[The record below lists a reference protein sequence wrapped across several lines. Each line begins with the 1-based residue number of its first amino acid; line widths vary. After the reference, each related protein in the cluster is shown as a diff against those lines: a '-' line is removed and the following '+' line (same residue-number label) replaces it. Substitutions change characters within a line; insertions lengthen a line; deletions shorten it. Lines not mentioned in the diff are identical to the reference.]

1 LRNPN
6 CEQLVN
12 ILNRMIGF
20 VVTTDINKAREF
32 YGTVLQ
38 FDELASDDYGT
49 TFGTDGSYIRVTRS
63 DSFTPAQ
70 GTVLGWNVP
79 DMPAAIAGLS
89 ARGVKFEQFNFAFM
103 PQDELGVWTTPNGDE
118 IAWFKDPEGNV
129 LSISK
134 HSY

>member
-1 LRNPN
+1 
-6 CEQLVN
+6 
-12 ILNRMIGF
+12 
-20 VVTTDINKAREF
+20 
-32 YGTVLQ
+32 
-38 FDELASDDYGT
+38 
-49 TFGTDGSYIRVTRS
+49 
-63 DSFTPAQ
+63 
-70 GTVLGWNVP
+70 VLGWNVP